1 MKSSS
6 VGAKPIV
13 ATVAPRAAAATRA
26 NDGGRAVSGGRARAR
41 VPVRPVAAHPPHQ
54 GVDASADREQ
64 EEHPSALVR
73 APLPVFVFVF
83 VLHALLEQVE
93 DPVMLGP

>member
-6 VGAKPIV
+6 VGAKSIV
-13 ATVAPRAAAATRA
+13 ATVAPGAAAATRA
-26 NDGGRAVSGGRARAR
+26 NDGGRAGSGGRVRAR
-41 VPVRPVAAHPPHQ
+41 VPGRPLVAHPPNQ

-73 APLPVFVFVF
+73 VLLPVFAL